1 MGRALAVLA
10 HSAAVCTHTH
20 AAQAATLPRSACS
33 ACSPHPTLPHLT
45 PTHTPTH
52 REIGITRN
60 DNIIPTH
67 KLEHHIR
74 ADLDASS
81 SRALAVLRPLR
92 CVITNLP
99 DDHVELVD
107 AKHFP
112 GRDDS
117 AYKVPFSK
125 VGGGRGWSRE
135 ESWGSGGGRC

>member
-1 MGRALAVLA
+1 MQ
-10 HSAAVCTHTH
+10 H
-20 AAQAATLPRSACS
+20 ACDAGSPCRIAPHRITTPPPPTRSHPPLPT
-33 ACSPHPTLPHLT
+33 PHPPHPPSPLT
-45 PTHTPTH
+45 YTPLLFTR

-99 DDHVELVD
+99 DDHVELVEG
-107 AKHFP
+107 KRFP

-117 AYKVPFSK
+117 AYKMPFSK
-125 VGGGRGWSRE
+125 VGGGKGGSRD
-135 ESWGSGGGRC
+135 